1 MVHLIRFRLLD
12 RRSTR
17 CAHNKVVIKLAVS
30 FSNILEAIEQYISSY
45 IDISIVY
52 IEVVDSNLSTK

>member
-1 MVHLIRFRLLD
+1 MIARAARVGTRASLHTIICFRLLD

-30 FSNILEAIEQYISSY
+30 FSN
-45 IDISIVY
+45 
-52 IEVVDSNLSTK
+52 T